1 MRKSNKHVHISSRHV
16 RLHSLV
22 GPLSWRRTAPFGDH
36 SLPPV
41 LTVCGLH
48 SLEVLSHPIP
58 YDGQL
63 KVFVIM
69 CTICHKLN
77 DIALTKVLTMFTLT
91 ENHVDN
97 YSAPNEKLPKLNFTV
112 FGLYLFN
119 LSYLKQGSYIFTFSK
134 HFCVRNCGFNLI
146 SSEAHFSIIT
156 PTRNVTVSSNLC

>member
-1 MRKSNKHVHISSRHV
+1 M
-16 RLHSLV
+16 
-22 GPLSWRRTAPFGDH
+22 GPLSWRRTAPSGDH

-48 SLEVLSHPIP
+48 PLEVLSHPIP
-58 YDGQL
+58 YDGQV
-63 KVFVIM
+63 KGFVIM
-69 CTICHKLN
+69 CHKLN
-77 DIALTKVLTMFTLT
+77 NKSLTKVLPMFTLT

-134 HFCVRNCGFNLI
+134 HFCVRNCVVNLI
-146 SSEAHFSIIT
+146 STRKQSLATCKQIT
-156 PTRNVTVSSNLC
+156 GQKLIFQS